1 MGYGMDLSTLAVLFA
16 LLLLLL
22 GLSFT
27 VVIDPYIRRE
37 QRRILLI
44 IAALSL
50 SLIIE
55 DLWGNALFVSRSH
68 LVLKNWLAAYGYSV
82 RPVILILYSYII
94 QPKGKK
100 WPQWV
105 LAAINAALYG
115 SSPLTGLC
123 FTIREMDYAMLR
135 GPLGLSC
142 FVISAILLAALFLQ
156 SVFSYRET
164 KRWEQLIPL
173 SVVLTISLSVV
184 LDLQVGMEP
193 QPISFLNIAIV
204 VGSVFYIYIWLHMQ
218 FVREHERDLTAE
230 QRIQIMMTQIQP
242 HFLYNTLS
250 TIQALCSIDPQQ
262 AAQITGKFSAYLR
275 QNLNSLEY
283 AGLTSFEKEL
293 EHTRTYADIERVRFP
308 NIRVEYAIE
317 DAGFSLPPLTVQPIV
332 ENAIRH
338 GVRIREQGVIRVIA
352 RKTED
357 GHEVVIS
364 DNGIG
369 FDVNTLAQKDSTH
382 IGLKNVQER
391 IEKMCGG
398 SVTVVSQPD
407 RGTTVTI
414 FIPKREEEKA

>member
-1 MGYGMDLSTLAVLFA
+1 MGVGIDLSTLAVLFA

-22 GLSFT
+22 GLSF
-27 VVIDPYIRRE
+27 VVLIDPYIRRR
-37 QRRILLI
+37 QRRVLLI

-50 SLIIE
+50 SLILQGYWE
-55 DLWGNALFVSRSH
+55 NELFIRRSH
-68 LVLKNWLAAYGYSV
+68 LILKNWLAAYGYSV

-94 QPKGKK
+94 RPKGKK
-100 WPQWV
+100 WPQWA
-105 LAAINAALYG
+105 LAGINAALYG

-123 FTIREMDYAMLR
+123 FTIRETDFAMLR
-135 GPLGLSC
+135 GPLWPSC
-142 FVISAILLAALFLQ
+142 IVVSAFLLAVLFVY

-164 KRWEQLIPL
+164 RRWERLIPIF
-173 SVVLTISLSVV
+173 VVLTIPASVV
-184 LDLQVGMEP
+184 MDSRVGMES
-193 QPISFLNIAIV
+193 QPISFLNVAIV
-204 VGSVFYIYIWLHMQ
+204 VGSVFYYIWLHLQ

-275 QNLNSLEY
+275 QNLNSLEFP
-283 AGLTSFEKEL
+283 GLTSFEKEL

-308 NIRVEYAIE
+308 NIRIEYTIE

-338 GVRIREQGVIRVIA
+338 GVRIREEGVIRVLA
-352 RKTED
+352 RKTEG

-369 FDVNTLAQKDSTH
+369 FDVNTLEQKDGTH
-382 IGLKNVQER
+382 IGLKNVKER

-398 SVTVVSQPD
+398 WVTVLSQPD
-407 RGTTVTI
+407 MGTTVTI
-414 FIPKREEEKA
+414 FIPEREEEEKA